1 MAGGRGARGRGADKK
16 KRGRKGWSENERA
29 AHEKASQRMNDA
41 KAAREAE
48 QAKAKEK
55 EAKKRKNAFTN
66 LLFGRKRNDAD
77 DSDEDDADSQNEVYP
92 TELPGID
99 DDDDGA
105 CGNDGSGDVDGSDD
119 DDDQQKMPAD
129 SASLG
134 DDDDVGDKE
143 PDEIM
148 QILDHP
154 PIVAD
159 MEDDEDDAYDLT
171 EDVDDSGG
179 SPPGGTASNDVP
191 SGVSAEYLEAVYKRF
206 QYEFTGK
213 CKGLEVA
220 WLIELLKKNN
230 YVVKKDQAECV
241 CKKLDIDYSEP
252 YYYRDVVVW
261 VPDEQWGIE
270 CTPCCPS
277 CGTNDK
283 VGVHGYRTNH
293 FGRRIV
299 SLTSHYF
306 IISRRYICHGCK
318 GERGK
323 AEAAIAATA
332 EREGINIEVIP
343 SAMQTITN

>member
-1 MAGGRGARGRGADKK
+1 MARGARGRGADKK

-41 KAAREAE
+41 KAAKEAE

-55 EAKKRKNAFTN
+55 EAKKRKKAFTN
-66 LLFGRKRNDAD
+66 LLYGRNDAD

-129 SASLG
+129 SAALG

-159 MEDDEDDAYDLT
+159 MEDDEDDATRIGLASTNEIKRVVNKRRGDRGKDKQPRKKGRVHKCKRCQQYQPNEEERDPMCKGR
-171 EDVDDSGG
+171 GG
-179 SPPGGTASNDVP
+179 SKHCQH
-191 SGVSAEYLEAVYKRF
+191 Y
-206 QYEFTGK
+206 
-213 CKGLEVA
+213 
-220 WLIELLKKNN
+220 
-230 YVVKKDQAECV
+230 
-241 CKKLDIDYSEP
+241 
-252 YYYRDVVVW
+252 
-261 VPDEQWGIE
+261 DE
-270 CTPCCPS
+270 
-277 CGTNDK
+277 
-283 VGVHGYRTNH
+283 HG
-293 FGRRIV
+293 
-299 SLTSHYF
+299 
-306 IISRRYICHGCK
+306 
-318 GERGK
+318 
-323 AEAAIAATA
+323 
-332 EREGINIEVIP
+332 NIL
-343 SAMQTITN
+343 